1 MILASLTNFKNSI
14 EKSPQ
19 LQLDYMICKFLHK
32 TPAEVRELEREGLLT
47 FEQKIFLQATDGIQ
61 LVGLLHKPL
70 KPLKQKSKIM

>member
-47 FEQKIFLQATDGIQ
+47 FEQKIFLQAGM
-61 LVGLLHKPL
+61 VWE
-70 KPLKQKSKIM
+70 KSKTPFCPFLG

>member
-32 TPAEVRELEREGLLT
+32 TPAEVRELEKEGLLT
-47 FEQKIFLQATDGIQ
+47 FEQKIFLQAGM
-61 LVGLLHKPL
+61 VWE
-70 KPLKQKSKIM
+70 KSKTPFCPFLG